1 MLCFIT
7 TEDLRSWKLSQHEYH
22 KGTGNNGSHQE
33 NNLYSASFIADI
45 HLMFQHRNHKG
56 VCFTFLGVSKY
67 EGCHNP
73 HASFHR
79 AKEGK
84 ESAVKCGLNTW
95 AERGDRRKER
105 IGGEEKN

>member
-7 TEDLRSWKLSQHEYH
+7 TVDPRSWKLSQHKYN

-33 NNLYSASFIADI
+33 KNLYSASFIADI

-56 VCFTFLGVSKY
+56 VCFTLLGVLKY
-67 EGCHNP
+67 EGYDNP

-84 ESAVKCGLNTW
+84 ESAMKWGLNSW
-95 AERGDRRKER
+95 G
-105 IGGEEKN
+105 